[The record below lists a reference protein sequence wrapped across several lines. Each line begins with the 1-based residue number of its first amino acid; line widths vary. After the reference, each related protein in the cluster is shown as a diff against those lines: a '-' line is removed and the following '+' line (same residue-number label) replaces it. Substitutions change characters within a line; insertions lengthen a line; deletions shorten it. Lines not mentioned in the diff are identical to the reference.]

1 MHEEGFCY
9 GDNSLAILRAD
20 TTLQRMGIADDLRRG
35 LPDGAVVTDPDLLVS
50 YRRDEAALV
59 QAGTPAVVV
68 LPGETAH
75 VQHVLRIASATGVPV
90 VTQGARSG
98 LAGGANAI
106 DGCVVLSMLRMDR
119 IVEISAADRLA
130 VAQPGVTNAALSR
143 AVAAEG
149 LFYPPDPASWEFA
162 TVGGNI
168 ATDAGGLCC
177 VKYGVTS
184 QYVLGLEVVLASG
197 EVLRTGRRTVK
208 GVAGYDLTR
217 LIVGSEGTLGVI
229 TQATLGLRPAVPL
242 PLTLAAVF
250 ASTSAAGAAV
260 SAIVASGAVPAL
272 LEIVDRVHLRA
283 IEAFRPMGL
292 DTGAAA
298 LLLAQCDTGPQA
310 AADLAALAA
319 ICTGAG
325 ATEVVQADDA
335 TESAM
340 LLEARRLA
348 YPAMERLGTGIVDD
362 VAVPRSRLADLLD
375 GVERIGIDC
384 AVTVGVIGHAGDGN
398 MHPNIVVPHGDE
410 AALLRARA
418 AFDAIMRL
426 GLDLGGT
433 VTGEH
438 GVGLLK
444 RDWLATEIGT
454 VGVRISQAVRA
465 AFDPAGILNP
475 DKVI

>member
-1 MHEEGFCY
+1 
-9 GDNSLAILRAD
+9 
-20 TTLQRMGIADDLRRG
+20 
-35 LPDGAVVTDPDLLVS
+35 
-50 YRRDEAALV
+50 
-59 QAGTPAVVV
+59 
-68 LPGETAH
+68 
-75 VQHVLRIASATGVPV
+75 
-90 VTQGARSG
+90 
-98 LAGGANAI
+98 
-106 DGCVVLSMLRMDR
+106 
-119 IVEISAADRLA
+119 
-130 VAQPGVTNAALSR
+130 
-143 AVAAEG
+143 
-149 LFYPPDPASWEFA
+149 
-162 TVGGNI
+162 
-168 ATDAGGLCC
+168 CC

-348 YPAMERLGTGIVDD
+348 YPAMERLGTVIVDD